1 MLNFKSD
8 EKCIQNGEKQI
19 PRNRI
24 LRYLTKKYDLTVVS
38 K

>member
-1 MLNFKSD
+1 MLNFKRD
-8 EKCIQNGEKQI
+8 KKCIQNGEKQI

-24 LRYLTKKYDLTVVS
+24 LRYLTKKYDLTMVS